1 MKLRSKCVTKL
12 DFGKKERRRGEK
24 GRGRKREMRCVGRAS
39 NPHPFSFAFLYIL
52 SSALHVLVHRGW
64 QMLLGHRS
72 WREKHGRLG

>member
-1 MKLRSKCVTKL
+1 
-12 DFGKKERRRGEK
+12 
-24 GRGRKREMRCVGRAS
+24 MRCVGRAS